1 MTDAQPRRIICKL
14 GTNLLTSGSD
24 RLDPAVL
31 DEVVRQVAEL
41 RTDGAQVAV
50 VTSGAVTAG
59 RARVGVTKTRSS
71 VGARQALAAIGQAQL
86 VQRYDSLL
94 QRYGLTAAQALIT
107 RGDVTE
113 RRGYLNVRNT
123 LLRLLQYGVVPIIN
137 ENDVVADEELRGGA
151 FGENDALSALIA
163 NLIDADL
170 LILLSDVDG
179 VYDRDPRT
187 NEDATLIEVL
197 RNPASMM
204 QAAGNVDER
213 SRGGMR
219 AKLEAARRASAGGAE
234 VVIASGT
241 NQRHQPHRRWRTPRH
256 PRPADTTIRDSRDAG
271 SRRTPQRRGTRLD
284 QGAVTALTRQGRS
297 LLPAGIINVRGQFE
311 RGDVIQLY
319 DANDIPVAVGI
330 SNYSSSETSRIQGKK
345 SSEIATE
352 LGYNYGSAVVHR
364 NNLALLPKPTN
375 PHPRTTP
382 PSCPLPST
390 VMPAPP
396 LRPFRARRGNLDTL
410 RTNHHPPT
418 PSPRAPTRGQITA
431 PHQQHNVPLTS
442 ADPSVSPPDRHSPL
456 AAGISQWSAPTTIP
470 PRCRFPA
477 PPRVVPAK
485 AGTHT
490 LTNPLCQL

>member
-1 MTDAQPRRIICKL
+1 MTDNQPRRIICKL

-24 RLDPAVL
+24 RLDPGVL
-31 DEVVRQVAEL
+31 EEVVRQVAEL
-41 RTDGAQVAV
+41 RNDGAQVAV

-59 RARVGVTKTRSS
+59 RARVGATTARSS

-187 NEDATLIEVL
+187 HGDAELIPVL
-197 RNPASMM
+197 PNPAAIMS
-204 QAAGNVDER
+204 ATGDVGTR

-219 AKLEAARRASAGGAE
+219 AKLEAARRASAGGAD
-234 VVIASGT
+234 VVIASGHEPDVICRIAGGERLGT
-241 NQRHQPHRRWRTPRH
+241 LI
-256 PRPADTTIRDSRDAG
+256 PADTTVRDSRERWLLAG
-271 SRRTPQRRGTRLD
+271 LHNGAGLD
-284 QGAVTALTRQGRS
+284 LDHGAVTALTEQGRS
-297 LLPAGIINVRGQFE
+297 LLAAGITNVRGQFE

-319 DANDIPVAVGI
+319 DAANETPLAVGI
-330 SNYSSSETSRIQGKK
+330 SNYSSSEASRIRGKR
-345 SSEIATE
+345 SSEIVQE
-352 LGYNYGSAVVHR
+352 LGYSYGSAVVHR
-364 NNLALLPKPTN
+364 NNLALLP
-375 PHPRTTP
+375 
-382 PSCPLPST
+382 
-390 VMPAPP
+390 
-396 LRPFRARRGNLDTL
+396 RAE
-410 RTNHHPPT
+410 
-418 PSPRAPTRGQITA
+418 
-431 PHQQHNVPLTS
+431 
-442 ADPSVSPPDRHSPL
+442 
-456 AAGISQWSAPTTIP
+456 
-470 PRCRFPA
+470 
-477 PPRVVPAK
+477 
-485 AGTHT
+485 
-490 LTNPLCQL
+490 